1 MSGTS
6 ATRRGRFAVT
16 SIIIGTFVAG
26 LAVSGG
32 TAQAAPIACTNR
44 STSKAF
50 AAWGDTNPYFVVQ
63 DGSFEA
69 TPSTWVNRNAAIA
82 TGNEPWKVLGS
93 THGKSLKLSSRAVAT
108 TAQFCVATAEDA
120 LRFFVKAPGV
130 GGSWLHVHIDVV
142 SGVNRATNDYD
153 VVGTSTGWAPSQ
165 RIMLPDIRDSSGKQ
179 LVTITFSV
187 VGTATWYLDDVM
199 IDPWR
204 LF

>member
-6 ATRRGRFAVT
+6 ATRRRRLAAV
-16 SIIIGTFVAG
+16 SIVFGSLLGG
-26 LAVSGG
+26 LAAGG
-32 TAQAAPIACTNR
+32 ETASAAIACTTR
-44 STSKAF
+44 ATTKAF
-50 AAWGDTNPYFVVQ
+50 SAWGDTNPYFAVA
-63 DGSFEA
+63 DGTFESTTSNWVLRAAAA
-69 TPSTWVNRNAAIA
+69 T

-93 THGKSLKLSSRAVAT
+93 THAKSLKLSSGAVAT
-108 TAQFCVATAEDA
+108 TAQFCVASAEDA
-120 LRFFVKAPGV
+120 LRFFVKAPGIA
-130 GGSWLHVHIDVV
+130 GSRLHVHIDVV

-153 VVGTSTGWAPSQ
+153 VSGTTSGWAPSQ

-179 LVTITFSV
+179 LVTISFSV